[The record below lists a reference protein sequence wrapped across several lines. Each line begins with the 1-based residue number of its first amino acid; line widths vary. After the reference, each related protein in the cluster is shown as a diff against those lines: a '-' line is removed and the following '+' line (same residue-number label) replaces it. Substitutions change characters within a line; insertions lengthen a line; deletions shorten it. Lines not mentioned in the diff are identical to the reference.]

1 MKNTK
6 LVLYDGKKSMDV
18 WDSDRGWTI
27 ISGDDDK
34 TGLDLLVRSIPWL
47 YRAVK
52 LRSNSVPHVPYAIVK
67 GKTDLDISS
76 DWQNK
81 VKFMPDPSKLL
92 RQFTRSLIIA
102 GSAYAEKG
110 INAAGLATRLQ
121 YLSPKTISAIV
132 TPSDGLVGF
141 ERHDGTRTIKYSAN
155 ELLSIYDPDYATEA
169 GPTPNQSDAIAALQS
184 AGVLYN
190 LDVFVS
196 RYFDRGAIRASVL
209 SVTGGSKEE
218 SERLKNWWGDVV
230 GGIKNAW
237 SSFVL
242 RADSVKPTILGDGID
257 GLQDNEL
264 TTAKRQD
271 IATALG
277 IPESKLWSS
286 AANYATSEQDNRAYY
301 EETVIPDCELIQ
313 GALNDQVFKPMGM
326 KFEFRP
332 ESLSQF
338 QKEEVDR
345 ASAYAQYIAA
355 GMRPSLAA
363 QVVGIDLPSGVDYTA
378 LDPVAEPEP
387 VIENN
392 NNVLMAG
399 EDVAPA
405 QRSMLENWKK
415 KSLHAL
421 KNGLSANCEF
431 HTDLFSDEQIE
442 DIRSKLEKVSTNE
455 EVKQIFAD
463 AKLLIHDPNEELRRA
478 NDLLERALA

>member
-27 ISGDDDK
+27 IGEDDK

-52 LRSNSVPHVPYAIVK
+52 LRSNSVPHIPYAIVK
-67 GKTDLDISS
+67 GKNDIDKST
-76 DWQNK
+76 DWQNV
-81 VKFMPDPSKLL
+81 VKFMPDPNKLL
-92 RQFTRSLIIA
+92 RQFTRSLIIT

-110 INAAGLATRLQ
+110 INAAGMTTRLQ
-121 YLSPKTISAIV
+121 YLSPKTIEAIV
-132 TPSDGLVGF
+132 TPYNGLVGF
-141 ERHDGTRTIKYSAN
+141 SRYDGNKTIKYSVE

-169 GPTPNQSDAIAALQS
+169 GPTANQSDAIAALQA

-209 SVTGGSKEE
+209 SISGGSKEE
-218 SERLKNWWGDVV
+218 GERLKSWWQDVV
-230 GGIKNAW
+230 GGLKNAW

-242 RADSVKPTILGDGID
+242 RADSVKPTIIGDGLE
-257 GLQDNEL
+257 GLQDSDL
-264 TTAKRQD
+264 TEAKRQD

-277 IPESKLWSS
+277 VPESKLWSS

-313 GALNDQVFKPMGM
+313 AALNDQVFKRMGL

-332 ESLSQF
+332 EALSQF

-345 ASAYAQYIAA
+345 ASAYAQYISA
-355 GMRPSLAA
+355 GMLPSLAA
-363 QVVGIDLPSGVDYTA
+363 QVVGIDLPSGIEYTF
-378 LDPVAEPEP
+378 LDPVPESES

-392 NNVLMAG
+392 NNIVMNG

-405 QRSMLENWKK
+405 QRSMLENWRK
-415 KSLHAL
+415 KSLRAL

-431 HTDLFSDEQIE
+431 KTDLFNEEQINN
-442 DIRSKLEKVSTNE
+442 IRSRLDMVSTAE
-455 EVKQIFAD
+455 EVKQIFID
-463 AKLLIHDPNEELRRA
+463 AKALIHDPEDELKRA